1 MRLRPQRRLARGR
14 RRALLCRILR
24 RVHHGHRRA
33 SVRFDRW
40 RVLARAGSSG
50 MCVARAELQL
60 LALAARLGIAGAKPF
75 KRGDAVC
82 ESLSGRSVLG
92 AEVGTADAA
101 RSGSS
106 MSIRKT
112 SSSSPAK
119 PRRFMVDCTGRWK
132 ASALGRRKSEVPVG
146 GLARGSTAARGSAAA
161 PRSRLSGREP
171 IFFARNPQGPVSLC
185 GSRGS

>member
-1 MRLRPQRRLARGR
+1 
-14 RRALLCRILR
+14 
-24 RVHHGHRRA
+24 
-33 SVRFDRW
+33 
-40 RVLARAGSSG
+40 

-112 SSSSPAK
+112 SSSSPGK

-171 IFFARNPQGPVSLC
+171 IFCQDPLFSALFHLDGPAKPAVIDVI
-185 GSRGS
+185 GVFHSRIPGWRAVV

>member
-1 MRLRPQRRLARGR
+1 
-14 RRALLCRILR
+14 
-24 RVHHGHRRA
+24 
-33 SVRFDRW
+33 
-40 RVLARAGSSG
+40 

-92 AEVGTADAA
+92 AEVGKADAA

-171 IFFARNPQGPVSLC
+171 IFFARNPFFSAGWSGFFVPKPRFLTLLVRFSQSIPE
-185 GSRGS
+185 GSRKM

>member
-1 MRLRPQRRLARGR
+1 
-14 RRALLCRILR
+14 
-24 RVHHGHRRA
+24 
-33 SVRFDRW
+33 
-40 RVLARAGSSG
+40 

-92 AEVGTADAA
+92 AEVGKADAA

-171 IFFARNPQGPVSLC
+171 IIFCQEPAWMVRFLYTEAAVLDVI
-185 GSRGS
+185 GSIFIVDPRRRQPIRCDVCAPLPFLKYRLKYEV